1 MLCRAIKDAE
11 GVIITRRKTLQDAEV
26 QANDAR
32 KRWVL
37 LLSFLHVQLQS
48 MILNVHR
55 LSAAS
60 NCRTQQLHMA

>member
-11 GVIITRRKTLQDAEV
+11 GVIMTRRKTLQDAEV

-37 LLSFLHVQLQS
+37 
-48 MILNVHR
+48 
-55 LSAAS
+55 
-60 NCRTQQLHMA
+60 